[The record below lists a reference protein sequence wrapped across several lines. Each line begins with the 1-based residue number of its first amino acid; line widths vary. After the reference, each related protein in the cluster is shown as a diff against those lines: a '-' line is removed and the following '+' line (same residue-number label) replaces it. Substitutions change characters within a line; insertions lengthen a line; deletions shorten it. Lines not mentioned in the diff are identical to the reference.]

1 MSQSQQSPAER
12 FVQLDALRFF
22 FAVIVVL
29 VHTIGFKLTLIHGG
43 FAVDFFFILSGF
55 VLSHALICRPVPAA
69 EFAWARLARLYPL
82 HLVTLAWLVCLLAG
96 MLANPPSHLLASLG
110 LNLVLFQGAWGLD
123 VKAWNFPS
131 WSISVEFLINLLIL
145 YPIVRARSVAVAACV
160 VVLSWLLI
168 IQLWGPA
175 FDDLTVQPIQGT
187 FLAGGMLRGAGGIM

>member
-110 LNLVLFQGAWGLD
+110 LNLVLLQGAWGLD
-123 VKAWNFPS
+123 AKAWNFPS
-131 WSISVEFLINLLIL
+131 WSISVEFLVNLLIL
-145 YPIVRARSVAVAACV
+145 YPIVRAGSVAVPPSLLL
-160 VVLSWLLI
+160 LSFLL
-168 IQLWGPA
+168 LTPPRRPPS
-175 FDDLTVQPIQGT
+175 DLLTIH
-187 FLAGGMLRGAGGIM
+187 